1 MMLNGLNAVITG
13 GDKGIGKAIVL
24 SLASKGVNVNFTYCK
39 DEFNACKVQK
49 EAEEYGVKVYIYQ
62 LDLCSQESI
71 DRFVENLF
79 QKNSKINILINNA
92 GYTYDEPF
100 AFVDWKSWYSVF
112 DVVFKGS
119 IYLTHKLLP
128 FLVEEDYARIVNIS
142 SVAGKIGI
150 VGQSNYCSAKSAL
163 ISFTNVLGKELAGA
177 NINVNAVA
185 PGYIKTDMLDKVSKE
200 KQKEFRKQIPMKRFG
215 ECNEVANVVLFL
227 ISPESSYITG
237 QVIVVDGGLL

>member
-1 MMLNGLNAVITG
+1 M
-13 GDKGIGKAIVL
+13 
-24 SLASKGVNVNFTYCK
+24 
-39 DEFNACKVQK
+39 
-49 EAEEYGVKVYIYQ
+49 
-62 LDLCSQESI
+62 
-71 DRFVENLF
+71 
-79 QKNSKINILINNA
+79 ILINNA

-142 SVAGKIGI
+142 SVAGEIGI

>member
-1 MMLNGLNAVITG
+1 MLNGLNAVITG

-49 EAEEYGVKVYIYQ
+49 EAEEYGVKAYIYQ

-142 SVAGKIGI
+142 SVARKIGI

>member
-1 MMLNGLNAVITG
+1 M
-13 GDKGIGKAIVL
+13 
-24 SLASKGVNVNFTYCK
+24 
-39 DEFNACKVQK
+39 
-49 EAEEYGVKVYIYQ
+49 
-62 LDLCSQESI
+62 
-71 DRFVENLF
+71 
-79 QKNSKINILINNA
+79 
-92 GYTYDEPF
+92 
-100 AFVDWKSWYSVF
+100 
-112 DVVFKGS
+112 
-119 IYLTHKLLP
+119 
-128 FLVEEDYARIVNIS
+128 NIS